1 MEENIDSFIKMKI
14 KIAVE
19 DIKKGKLEIP
29 VSNKELRDV
38 YDAMYMARDGWNTI
52 KLNKCDKSFSY
63 FHRKLE
69 HIIHD
74 VLDDGRVYYEIKTKS
89 GKKKYVLSKKIDFSV
104 KKPRWEK

>member
-1 MEENIDSFIKMKI
+1 MKI

-52 KLNKCDKSFSY
+52 KLNKCDKSFLS